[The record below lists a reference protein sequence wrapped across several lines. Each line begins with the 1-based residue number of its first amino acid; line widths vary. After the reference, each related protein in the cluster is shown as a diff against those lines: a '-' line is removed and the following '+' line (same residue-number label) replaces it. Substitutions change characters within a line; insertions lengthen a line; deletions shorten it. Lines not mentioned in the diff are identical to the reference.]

1 MDGVAMKAMK
11 VGVLMGGISSE
22 REVSLNTG
30 KEIAKN
36 LDKTKYEVLTIEIN
50 KKEDIIEKTKGLDFA
65 FIALHGKFGED
76 GIVQSVLETLNIP
89 YSGCNPLASGICM
102 DKSITK
108 SILKTINVNT
118 AKWLIVREIE
128 ELDLKEIK
136 ELGYPVVVKPNSG
149 GSSVATTIVYNE
161 KEIESAVLEA
171 FKCDDEI
178 MIEKYIKGEEIT
190 CCMMDGKLL
199 PIIAIKPRSH
209 FFDYN
214 SKYLDGGAD
223 EVIIEIGSPIK
234 EAVENAA
241 IKCWESLKCSVY
253 ARIDM
258 IISEGIPYVLEINT
272 LPGMTKNSLFPK
284 SAASYGLS
292 FSELLDTI
300 INLSMKKRKYLKDY

>member
-1 MDGVAMKAMK
+1 MDGVVMK

-30 KEIAKN
+30 KEIARN
-36 LDKTKYEVLTIEIN
+36 LDKTKYEVLNIEIN

-76 GIVQSVLETLNIP
+76 GIVQSVLETLDIP

-108 SILKTINVNT
+108 SILKSIGVNT
-118 AKWLIVREIE
+118 AKWLALRDIKELNLSEI
-128 ELDLKEIK
+128 D

-149 GSSVATTIVYNE
+149 GSSVATTIVNNE
-161 KEIESAVLEA
+161 KEIENAVLEA

-190 CCMMDGKLL
+190 CCMMDGKML
-199 PIIAIKPRSH
+199 PVISIRPKSH

-223 EVIIEIGSPIK
+223 EIIIELDSSIR
-234 EAVENAA
+234 EAVESAA
-241 IKCWESLKCSVY
+241 IECWKNLKCSVY

-258 IISEGIPYVLEINT
+258 IVSDGIPYVLEINT

-292 FSELLDTI
+292 FSELLDEI
-300 INLSMKKRKYLKDY
+300 ISLSLEKIKYLKDY